1 MEIDRPR
8 TVAAPPALAAGY
20 GEAAGQI
27 NKAARSNES
36 SYIDRNAQENT
47 VVLSP
52 RLRGLIA
59 QVGGCQT
66 EHVEAVIRRV
76 LFEVFNSKF

>member
-1 MEIDRPR
+1 MEYNE
-8 TVAAPPALAAGY
+8 TAAAPTAIPP
-20 GEAAGQI
+20 AAGQLGQY
-27 NKAARSNES
+27 KAARSTET

-66 EHVEAVIRRV
+66 ERVEAVIRRV
-76 LFEVFNSKF
+76 LYEVFNSK